1 MPDSVEC
8 GSCGTQL
15 SEEYAS
21 IPRKLCPN
29 CGATNR
35 VLSMSVHTKFN
46 LSDAVIAS
54 QRYGHTGREVLGAE
68 AERRAVEWASL
79 TNRDDLLSHQVAE
92 DFRALLSSAPCLSGD
107 SIVLFRGQG
116 IRDGE
121 PVPPSIE
128 RMGPLPLSRTPGEGR
143 YHRAGGRVLYLADSL
158 EGVRKEMDAWC
169 TQGTPYVIRVEVP
182 LASLRIADF
191 SDWPSDHLIT
201 AVFSRAEM
209 CNVPQRGPANYVFS
223 QTVGN
228 LVSEHFDG
236 MRIPGVRGAP
246 GALYKNVVLFRQLA
260 EWPKWTSSTKPAFR
274 LISPARPHEH
284 IAVAAYYLWEKDGRA
299 HGRDQ
304 AHWFQAIKDL
314 K

>member
-79 TNRDDLLSHQVAE
+79 TNRDDLLSHQ
-92 DFRALLSSAPCLSGD
+92 
-107 SIVLFRGQG
+107 
-116 IRDGE
+116 
-121 PVPPSIE
+121 
-128 RMGPLPLSRTPGEGR
+128 
-143 YHRAGGRVLYLADSL
+143 
-158 EGVRKEMDAWC
+158 
-169 TQGTPYVIRVEVP
+169 
-182 LASLRIADF
+182 
-191 SDWPSDHLIT
+191 
-201 AVFSRAEM
+201 
-209 CNVPQRGPANYVFS
+209 
-223 QTVGN
+223 
-228 LVSEHFDG
+228 
-236 MRIPGVRGAP
+236 
-246 GALYKNVVLFRQLA
+246 LA